1 MHAEVRSVEDKKSA
15 KPSQFSSPKMPAV
28 APAKH
33 ADMNLTE
40 FSEEFAM
47 TLGR

>member
-1 MHAEVRSVEDKKSA
+1 MHAEVRSVDDRKSA
-15 KPSQFSSPKMPAV
+15 KPSQFSRPKMPAA

-40 FSEEFAM
+40 VSEEFAM
-47 TLGR
+47 TLGM

>member
-1 MHAEVRSVEDKKSA
+1 MHAEVKRVEDRKSA
-15 KPSQFSSPKMPAV
+15 KPSQFSSPKIPAT

-40 FSEEFAM
+40 VSEEFAR
-47 TLGR
+47 TLGG

>member
-1 MHAEVRSVEDKKSA
+1 MHAEVKSVEDRKSA
-15 KPSQFSSPKMPAV
+15 KPSQFSKPNIPAA

-40 FSEEFAM
+40 VKEKFA
-47 TLGR
+47 TTFGA